1 MKKVLLVLMMIC
13 ISFLLVSCGEE
24 QKDLSQYDYYWEC
37 TEDETHESVIETQV
51 IGIGT
56 KEKADKELAPGTYSI
71 EYDFKDYGTPQA
83 NKRFNRQYIITI
95 VDKYIPKEELDKEEN
110 QKFYM
115 FTPDAY
121 DTKELTFKEGQ
132 YVYVQH
138 LATPSAGKGNI
149 YFKK

>member
-1 MKKVLLVLMMIC
+1 MKKLLLLLLVPFI
-13 ISFLLVSCGEE
+13 LLGCGEE
-24 QKDLSQYDYYWEC
+24 KKDLSQYAYYWEC
-37 TEDETHESVIETQV
+37 TEDEKHEGIIETQI

-56 KEKADKELAPGTYSI
+56 KEKADKELAQGTYSI

-83 NKRFNRQYIITI
+83 NKRYNRQYIITV
-95 VDKYIPKEELDKEEN
+95 VDHYIDTKELETEEN

-115 FTPDAY
+115 FTPDSH

-138 LATPSAGKGNI
+138 LASPGASKGSI

>member
-1 MKKVLLVLMMIC
+1 MKRIMLAIVLMC
-13 ISFLLVSCGEE
+13 IPFLLVGCGEE

-37 TEDETHESVIETQV
+37 TKDETHEGIIETQV

-71 EYDFKDYGTPQA
+71 EYDFKDYGTLQA
-83 NKRFNRQYIITI
+83 NKKFNRQYIITV
-95 VDKYIPKEELDKEEN
+95 VDKYIPIEELDKEES
-110 QKFYM
+110 QMFYI
-115 FTPDAY
+115 FAPSSY
-121 DTKELTFKEGQ
+121 DTKELTFKEGE

-138 LATPSAGKGNI
+138 LATPEADKGSI

>member
-1 MKKVLLVLMMIC
+1 MKKVLLVLMIIC

-37 TEDETHESVIETQV
+37 TKDETHEGIIETQV

-95 VDKYIPKEELDKEEN
+95 VDKYIPIEELDKEEN

-115 FTPDAY
+115 FAPDAY